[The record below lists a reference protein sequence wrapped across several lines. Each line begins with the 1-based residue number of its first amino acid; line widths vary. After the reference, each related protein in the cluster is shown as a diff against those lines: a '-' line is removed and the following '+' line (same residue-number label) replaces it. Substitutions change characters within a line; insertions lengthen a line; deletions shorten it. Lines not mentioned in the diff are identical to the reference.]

1 MYTLRK
7 ITGEGLQMNF
17 NLGNEYTVV
26 TKESNPEQFKR
37 TFEVFWKDMPETESE
52 TYGFVTGED
61 LKIHCLFK
69 KQFNYI
75 MTESGRTFSNLS
87 FK

>member
-7 ITGEGLQMNF
+7 ITGEGLQINF
-17 NLGNEYTVV
+17 WLGNSYTLV
-26 TKESNPEQFKR
+26 TEENNPKRFKENYEMLH
-37 TFEVFWKDMPETESE
+37 KDKPNSDSE
-52 TYGFVTGED
+52 TYGFVIGED
-61 LKIHCLFK
+61 LKSHPLFK